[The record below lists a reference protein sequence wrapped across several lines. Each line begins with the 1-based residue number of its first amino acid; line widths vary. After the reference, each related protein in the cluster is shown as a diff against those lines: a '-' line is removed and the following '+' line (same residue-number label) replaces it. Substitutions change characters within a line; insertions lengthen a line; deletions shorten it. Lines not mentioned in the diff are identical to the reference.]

1 MEDRPNR
8 TVDNSSTSPQQHQSH
23 AAAASS
29 KQPVTAPDAVD
40 TTSVT
45 QRLQKE
51 LMALMGNGCD
61 FVYGGDVWLPIRLC
75 LGHSIISHLKF
86 KSKVELVMTE
96 GDLGVSAFPE
106 GESIFAWIG
115 TIEGGKGT
123 MYEGLS
129 YKISMRF
136 PLDYP
141 FKPPQVKFETM
152 CFHPN
157 VDQFGNICLDIL
169 QDKWS
174 SAYDCR
180 TILLS
185 VQSLLGEP
193 NPESPLNTYA
203 AALLNNEEDYRK
215 MVQEQYFGEKTSE
228 S

>member
-1 MEDRPNR
+1 MEVRHNP
-8 TVDNSSTSPQQHQSH
+8 TTDNSSVTLRQQPSP
-23 AAAASS
+23 S
-29 KQPVTAPDAVD
+29 KQPKPSPNPVD
-40 TTSVT
+40 TTSVS

-51 LMALMGNGCD
+51 LMSLMM
-61 FVYGGDVWLPIRLC
+61 
-75 LGHSIISHLKF
+75 SS
-86 KSKVELVMTE
+86 

-123 MYEGLS
+123 IYEGLS
-129 YKISMRF
+129 YKLSLRF

-185 VQSLLGEP
+185 IQSLLGEP
-193 NPESPLNTYA
+193 NTESPLNSYA
-203 AALLNNEEDYRK
+203 ATLWKNKEEHDYRK
-215 MVQEQYFGEKTSE
+215 MVHKQYFSGEAME

>member
-1 MEDRPNR
+1 MEMRPNP
-8 TVDNSSTSPQQHQSH
+8 TADNSPQLHRH
-23 AAAASS
+23 HTPS
-29 KQPVTAPDAVD
+29 KQPASPPNPID
-40 TTSVT
+40 TSSVS

-51 LMALMGNGCD
+51 LVSLMMNC
-61 FVYGGDVWLPIRLC
+61 
-75 LGHSIISHLKF
+75 
-86 KSKVELVMTE
+86 

-106 GESIFAWIG
+106 GESIFTWIG

-123 MYEGLS
+123 LYEGLS
-129 YKISMRF
+129 YKLSLRF

-141 FKPPQVKFETM
+141 FKPPQVKFETS

-169 QDKWS
+169 QEKWS

-193 NPESPLNTYA
+193 NPDSPLNSYA
-203 AALLNNEEDYRK
+203 ARILNNKEEYKK
-215 MVQEQYFGEKTSE
+215 MVHKHYYAAEEVFE

>member
-1 MEDRPNR
+1 MEVRSNP
-8 TVDNSSTSPQQHQSH
+8 TADNSSGTPP
-23 AAAASS
+23 ANGNLRTPGVPS
-29 KQPVTAPDAVD
+29 KQPLASPHPVD
-40 TTSVT
+40 TTSVS

-51 LMALMGNGCD
+51 LMALMMSG
-61 FVYGGDVWLPIRLC
+61 
-75 LGHSIISHLKF
+75 
-86 KSKVELVMTE
+86 
-96 GDLGVSAFPE
+96 GDLGVSAFPD
-106 GESIFAWIG
+106 GESIFTWIG

-123 MYEGLS
+123 LYEGLS
-129 YKISMRF
+129 YKLSLRF

-185 VQSLLGEP
+185 IQSLLEEP
-193 NPESPLNTYA
+193 NLESPLNSYA
-203 AALLNNEEDYRK
+203 AALWNDKEDYRRMIHK
-215 MVQEQYFGEKTSE
+215 QYFAGEAHE

>member
-1 MEDRPNR
+1 MEVRPNQ
-8 TVDNSSTSPQQHQSH
+8 TVDNSSIPRRQQQQRRAT
-23 AAAASS
+23 AAAS
-29 KQPVTAPDAVD
+29 KQPVSAPNPVD

-51 LMALMGNGCD
+51 LMSLMMSG
-61 FVYGGDVWLPIRLC
+61 
-75 LGHSIISHLKF
+75 
-86 KSKVELVMTE
+86 

-106 GESIFAWIG
+106 GESIFTWIG

-123 MYEGLS
+123 LYEGLS
-129 YKISMRF
+129 YKLSLRF

-185 VQSLLGEP
+185 IQSLLGEP
-193 NPESPLNTYA
+193 NPESPLNSYA
-203 AALLNNEEDYRK
+203 AALWSNQEDYRK
-215 MVQEQYFGEKTSE
+215 MVHKQYFAGEACE

>member
-1 MEDRPNR
+1 MEMRPNPA
-8 TVDNSSTSPQQHQSH
+8 VDNSPPQHRRHSS
-23 AAAASS
+23 AAPS
-29 KQPVTAPDAVD
+29 KQPTAPPNPVD
-40 TTSVT
+40 TSSVT

-51 LMALMGNGCD
+51 LMSLMMSG
-61 FVYGGDVWLPIRLC
+61 
-75 LGHSIISHLKF
+75 
-86 KSKVELVMTE
+86 

-106 GESIFAWIG
+106 GESIFTWIG

-123 MYEGLS
+123 VYEGLS
-129 YKISMRF
+129 YKLSLRF

-141 FKPPQVKFETM
+141 FKPPQVKFETS

-169 QDKWS
+169 QEKWS

-185 VQSLLGEP
+185 IQSLLGEP
-193 NPESPLNTYA
+193 NPDSPLNSYA
-203 AALLNNEEDYRK
+203 AKLWNNKEDYQK
-215 MVQEQYFGEKTSE
+215 MVHKQYYDGVVSE

>member
-1 MEDRPNR
+1 MEVRTDVSMDNLSTDDRQHRQQSQQPAATPSKQVKPSVV
-8 TVDNSSTSPQQHQSH
+8 TVDTN
-23 AAAASS
+23 
-29 KQPVTAPDAVD
+29 
-40 TTSVT
+40 SVT

-51 LMALMGNGCD
+51 LMSLMYSDDND
-61 FVYGGDVWLPIRLC
+61 YQYPYL
-75 LGHSIISHLKF
+75 
-86 KSKVELVMTE
+86 VEMTG

-106 GESIFAWIG
+106 GESIFTWIG

-123 MYEGLS
+123 MYDGLS
-129 YKISMRF
+129 YKLSLRF

-141 FKPPQVKFETM
+141 FKPPQVKFETS

-157 VDQFGNICLDIL
+157 VDQYGNICLDIL

-185 VQSLLGEP
+185 IQSLLGEP
-193 NPESPLNTYA
+193 NIESPLNSSA
-203 AALLNNEEDYRK
+203 AALWINQEDYGK
-215 MVQEQYFGEKTSE
+215 MVRKHYMVGEAFE

>member
-1 MEDRPNR
+1 MEVPS
-8 TVDNSSTSPQQHQSH
+8 NSSSDYLSIPQQQHRHHH
-23 AAAASS
+23 APEHPSNPPSAS
-29 KQPVTAPDAVD
+29 PHPVD
-40 TTSVT
+40 TTSVS

-51 LMALMGNGCD
+51 LMSLMMSG
-61 FVYGGDVWLPIRLC
+61 
-75 LGHSIISHLKF
+75 
-86 KSKVELVMTE
+86 
-96 GDLGVSAFPE
+96 GDLGVSAFPD
-106 GESIFAWIG
+106 GESIFTWIG

-123 MYEGLS
+123 IYEGLS
-129 YKISMRF
+129 YKLSLRF

-185 VQSLLGEP
+185 IQSLLGEP
-193 NPESPLNTYA
+193 NPESPLNSYA
-203 AALLNNEEDYRK
+203 ATLWNNKEDYRR
-215 MVQEQYFGEKTSE
+215 MVHKQYFAGESLE